1 MLGAVAECSPQ
12 QKCVL
17 HSEREDVSAESAFAL
32 NQTAANSPL
41 PLTHQRSTCGADET
55 TKPQYSAGRFGSYT
69 PPLRT
74 ARLRHAVKRRCQCSL
89 NASCSTRSTSVNR
102 YLRNRWLKR
111 SGARRPCRS
120 RLFIVSQLHCQRF
133 ASAFRDSNCSVDS
146 AKDPTQSVDCENT
159 HFTSGRRSVAGECH
173 ANPSILRRAAPLR
186 YATLSRF
193 FV

>member
-41 PLTHQRSTCGADET
+41 PLTHRRSACGADET

-74 ARLRHAVKRRCQCSL
+74 ARLRHAVKRRGQCSL

-120 RLFIVSQLHCQRF
+120 RLFIVSQLHCHLLANAR
-133 ASAFRDSNCSVDS
+133 RDSNCSDES
-146 AKDPTQSVDCENT
+146 DNNAT
-159 HFTSGRRSVAGECH
+159 HGH
-173 ANPSILRRAAPLR
+173 
-186 YATLSRF
+186 
-193 FV
+193 